1 MLADCPQRPYDGFT
15 MKKTGSQIDTAYF
28 KKKLETELATLET
41 ELKSVGHINPDN
53 PKDWEAS
60 SGDVDVNASDPA
72 DIADNI
78 ESYESNTAILKQLET
93 QYANVKR
100 ALEKIEKG
108 TYGICEV
115 SGKPIEKARL
125 EANPS
130 ARTCLAHKDSQV
142 Y

>member
-1 MLADCPQRPYDGFT
+1 MRKESA
-15 MKKTGSQIDTAYF
+15 KIDTAYF

-60 SGDVDVNASDPA
+60 SGDVDINASDSA

-78 ESYESNTAILKQLET
+78 GNYESNTAILKQLET
-93 QYANVKR
+93 QYTDVKL
-100 ALEKIEKG
+100 ALEKIAKG
-108 TYGICEV
+108 TYGVCEK
-115 SGKPIEKARL
+115 GGEPIEKKRL

-130 ARTCLAHKDSQV
+130 ARTCLAHKGAEV

>member
-1 MLADCPQRPYDGFT
+1 
-15 MKKTGSQIDTAYF
+15 MKRTEAKTTKIDTAYF

-41 ELKSVGHINPDN
+41 ELKSVGHVNPDN
-53 PKDWEAS
+53 PKDWEPS

-78 ESYESNTAILKQLET
+78 GNYESNTAILKQLEA
-93 QYANVKR
+93 QYMGVKL
-100 ALEKIEKG
+100 ALDKIKKSA
-108 TYGICEV
+108 YGICEKC
-115 SGKPIEKARL
+115 GEPIETARL

-130 ARTCLAHKDSQV
+130 ARTCLLHKDAEV

>member
-1 MLADCPQRPYDGFT
+1 
-15 MKKTGSQIDTAYF
+15 MKKPTTETTGIDTSYF
-28 KKKLETELATLET
+28 KEKLETELATLET

-60 SGDVDVNASDPA
+60 SGDVDINASDSA

-78 ESYESNTAILKQLET
+78 ENYESNTAILKQLET
-93 QYANVKR
+93 QHSGVKL
-100 ALEKIEKG
+100 ALEKIAQG

-115 SGKPIEKARL
+115 GGEVIEKTRL

-130 ARTCLAHKDSQV
+130 ARTCLTHKDTGV